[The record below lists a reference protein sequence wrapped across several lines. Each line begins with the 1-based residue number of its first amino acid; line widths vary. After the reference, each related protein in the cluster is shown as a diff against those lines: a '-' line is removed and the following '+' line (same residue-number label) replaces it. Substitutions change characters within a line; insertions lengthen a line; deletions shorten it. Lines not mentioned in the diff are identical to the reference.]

1 MNARDLEGAF
11 VSPAIRALA
20 QSRLLALAEHS
31 TGSSTRVARALVL
44 AAPPSMSDGELTA
57 KGSINNR
64 KVLVLRRH
72 LVERLYD
79 NSDEAVV
86 RL

>member
-1 MNARDLEGAF
+1 M
-11 VSPAIRALA
+11 
-20 QSRLLALAEHS
+20 AEHS
-31 TGSSTRVARALVL
+31 TGSSTRVVRALVL

-64 KVLVLRRH
+64 KVLTLRKDF
-72 LVERLYD
+72 VERLYNND
-79 NSDEAVV
+79 DAAVV

>member
-1 MNARDLEGAF
+1 
-11 VSPAIRALA
+11 
-20 QSRLLALAEHS
+20 
-31 TGSSTRVARALVL
+31 
-44 AAPPSMSDGELTA
+44 MSDGELTA